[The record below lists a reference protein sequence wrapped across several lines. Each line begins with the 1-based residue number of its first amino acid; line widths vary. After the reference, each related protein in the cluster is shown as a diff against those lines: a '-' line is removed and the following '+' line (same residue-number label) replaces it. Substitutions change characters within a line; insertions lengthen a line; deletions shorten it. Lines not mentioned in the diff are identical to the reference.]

1 MGCITDASCSVGR
14 ASPSRY
20 LQGTLGKWYKY
31 QWEKPKPL
39 EREQI
44 TARLKRV
51 SSSTDLEAGK
61 PKAEHITCAI
71 CRSRQGFG
79 FYADREQNLFR
90 GSPGYYSTVVSN

>member
-1 MGCITDASCSVGR
+1 M
-14 ASPSRY
+14 
-20 LQGTLGKWYKY
+20 
-31 QWEKPKPL
+31 

-51 SSSTDLEAGK
+51 SSSTDRATGK
-61 PKAEHITCAI
+61 QKAEHVTCAI

-90 GSPGYYSTVVSN
+90 GSPGYYSTVVSD